1 MFDLFYD
8 MFRWNQELFRKE
20 FTMSD
25 VSVKLIRNL
34 PVWKF
39 FYKGSH
45 SKPIRTTLAVVSN
58 TPNVV
63 TGYVLRR
70 GNEVCN
76 RLQDAKIHS
85 FKKSEIACLGQV
97 CPTSKKSKN
106 ANKTTLTK
114 HSIVDLIATGA

>member
-76 RLQDAKIHS
+76 RLQDAKIQS
-85 FKKSEIACLGQV
+85 FKKSDIACLGQV
-97 CPTSKKSKN
+97 CLTSKKSKN

>member
-1 MFDLFYD
+1 
-8 MFRWNQELFRKE
+8 
-20 FTMSD
+20 MSNG
-25 VSVKLIRNL
+25 SVKLIRNL

-76 RLQDAKIHS
+76 RLQDAKIQS

-97 CPTSKKSKN
+97 CSSSRKSKN

-114 HSIVDLIATGA
+114 HSIVDLVAAGA